1 MESVRRRDTSGTASQ
16 RAAVTRVNIAEMD
29 SAPRY
34 RQMTAADLDAV
45 IAIENAI
52 YPYPWTRG
60 NFRDSL
66 AAGYHC
72 WMVECGGGAVGY
84 TVVMVAA
91 GEAYLL
97 NLSVARTWQRRGL
110 GRELLNFALKLARN
124 HGAERILLEV
134 RPSNRAAI
142 ALYSSAGFTETAV
155 RRGYYPA
162 GSGREDAIV
171 LQLDLDE
178 K

>member
-1 MESVRRRDTSGTASQ
+1 M
-16 RAAVTRVNIAEMD
+16 
-29 SAPRY
+29 SAQLDLMPRY
-34 RQMTAADLDAV
+34 RRMTAADLDAV

-66 AAGYHC
+66 AAGYQC

-84 TVVMVAA
+84 TVAMVAA
-91 GEAYLL
+91 GEAFLL
-97 NLSVARTWQRRGL
+97 NLSVTRTWQRRGL
-110 GRELLNFALKLARN
+110 GRELLNFVLKLARDTSA
-124 HGAERILLEV
+124 GRILLEV

-171 LQLDLDE
+171 LQLELR
-178 K
+178 